1 MTPSRCIAR
10 VAVVALFGAA
20 AFAAPAPCQDEA
32 RPRGDERP
40 PGDAP
45 KMAAEPAPPAPVT
58 LSAHEIEVKEL
69 LSMLS
74 GSRGVNIV
82 CSGGVSG
89 TVSIELHDVPF
100 EEALRAVAAAA
111 GLEVVRRDG
120 LYFVRPSATGDPAD
134 DMIRDART
142 FRLDY
147 ARSDDVLA
155 VVQNMI
161 SATGKVMSYPPLRAL
176 VVEDRPDVLARI
188 AETIDSIDVPPRQ
201 VMIEA
206 QILEARLSRDSRYGI
221 DWSLIFSSGDGSGDV
236 VVEGFASPAAAG
248 TEGLFVTWG
257 QGDFAGAIEAL
268 QNVEELRTLAAPR
281 VLAVDGSQAEIIIG
295 GQLGFSVVTTV
306 ENTVIQSVEFLDTGA
321 QLRITPIITGDGHVL
336 MRVNPELSD
345 GVIEEG
351 LPSKTTTQ
359 VTSDVL
365 LKDGHTLLIGGLI
378 REREEKTRSGIPILS
393 RIPILGGLFGQ
404 TTTGVQRS
412 EVIALITP
420 RIVAPGESPPY
431 DGIGLVETSKLPPGA
446 NAPATP
452 DTTTSTGT
460 MNSR

>member
-1 MTPSRCIAR
+1 
-10 VAVVALFGAA
+10 
-20 AFAAPAPCQDEA
+20 
-32 RPRGDERP
+32 
-40 PGDAP
+40 
-45 KMAAEPAPPAPVT
+45 
-58 LSAHEIEVKEL
+58 
-69 LSMLS
+69 
-74 GSRGVNIV
+74 
-82 CSGGVSG
+82 VSG
-89 TVSIELHDVPF
+89 TVSIELHEVPF

-111 GLEVVRRDG
+111 GLAVVRHDD
-120 LYFVRPSATGDPAD
+120 LYFVRPSSTGDPAD
-134 DMIRDART
+134 DIIREART

-161 SATGKVMSYPPLRAL
+161 SETGKVMSYPPLRAL
-176 VVEDRPDVLARI
+176 VVEDRPDVLERI
-188 AETIDSIDVPPRQ
+188 AETIGSIDVPPRQ

-420 RIVAPGESPPY
+420 RIVEPGESPPY
-431 DGIGLVETSKLPPGA
+431 DGIGLIDTSTLPA
-446 NAPATP
+446 ADAPAGTP
-452 DTTTSTGT
+452 SET
-460 MNSR
+460 R